1 LTNNF
6 NNIVPFLV
14 FLAVIYNYLDFG
26 AFLILLEY
34 LNVVEGEKRLE
45 ELKKYLNEYWKE
57 VGLSIMVGL

>member
-45 ELKKYLNEYWKE
+45 ELKKYLNEY
-57 VGLSIMVGL
+57 